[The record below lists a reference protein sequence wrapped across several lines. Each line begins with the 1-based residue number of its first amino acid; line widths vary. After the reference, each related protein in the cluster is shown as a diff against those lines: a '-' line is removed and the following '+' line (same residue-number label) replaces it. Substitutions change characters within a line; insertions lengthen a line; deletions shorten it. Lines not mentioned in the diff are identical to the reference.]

1 MKKSYSIAY
10 RDSNGKDFDGIPCIL
25 DDGDEVNFD
34 GLPWIVGLYDDVE
47 EVKKEAERMRSEG
60 DKDVVP
66 FDCSSL
72 MGGIIYENIGWK
84 FVKKHKV

>member
-10 RDSNGKDFDGIPCIL
+10 RDSNGHD
-25 DDGDEVNFD
+25 FD
-34 GLPWIVGLYDDVE
+34 GLPWIIGMYDDVE

-60 DKDVVP
+60 YKDVVP
-66 FDCSSL
+66 FDCSPL

-84 FVKKHKV
+84 FVEEHKV